1 MVALGIKYFLCVMPH
16 CASSLGPKKDILLCH
31 SHPLWVGVSWKIV
44 SVSEGLE
51 GPKEKYSDKLEELF
65 TLSSFLLFSC
75 PTNRQN

>member
-44 SVSEGLE
+44 SVGVKKDLRA
-51 GPKEKYSDKLEELF
+51 PKKYSDKLEELF
-65 TLSSFLLFSC
+65 TLSSFLVS
-75 PTNRQN
+75 NK